1 MWIMVITV
9 PHAAVV
15 ALLEA
20 ACAEGNRRLSR
31 GDVTYSSNSNKN
43 EEFVV
48 EVLRSVAHSAGV
60 ASEAIHH
67 LGGKSFPDVHI
78 VGSRVGIELKGSQ
91 KGGSI
96 TGNSI
101 FSGSMVEDLD
111 KVYLLFWIDDRTPKL
126 GYRDYFDCVFDAK
139 VTHSPRFAL
148 QVDLPPGKSMFGK
161 GSGQLGF
168 EASDWLTGEGRYVD
182 RIVVEIRRRALER
195 KEIPWWVVTESKEQ
209 LGFEADRNGT
219 VGGMGGLRYLRGL
232 ERSASFSL
240 QKTLF
245 LGFPEVL
252 SGGATTHSIAIGW
265 AISQKSVIINRDV
278 FSSGGKR
285 PVQLAPPLGRVT
297 LPAVVSKCAAALQRD
312 APVSLAELSSI
323 HGMALSTP
331 EAAIERFKSKLREDG
346 VLDHLHDHL
355 SVSKKKAVSRSQL
368 RDAVIDTLADEI
380 DPSTLS

>member
-1 MWIMVITV
+1 MVTTV
-9 PHAAVV
+9 PHSAVE
-15 ALLEA
+15 ALLKA
-20 ACAEGNRRLSR
+20 ACAEGNRRLGR
-31 GDVTYSSNSNKN
+31 GDATYSSNSNKN

-48 EVLRSVAHSAGV
+48 EVLRSVAPSAGV
-60 ASEAIHH
+60 APEAIHH

-78 VGSRVGIELKGSQ
+78 AGSRVGIELKGSQ

-161 GSGQLGF
+161 GSDQLGF

-182 RIVVEIRRRALER
+182 QIVVEIRRRALER
-195 KEIPWWVVTESKEQ
+195 KEIPWWVVAESQEQ
-209 LGFEADRNGT
+209 LAFEADREGSG
-219 VGGMGGLRYLRGL
+219 GGMGGLRYLRGM
-232 ERSASFSL
+232 ERTASFSL

-252 SGGATTHSIAIGW
+252 SGGAAAHSIAIGW
-265 AISQKSVIINRDV
+265 AISQKSTIINRDV
-278 FSSGGKR
+278 FSAGGK
-285 PVQLAPPLGRVT
+285 VSIGLAQPIGSVR
-297 LPAVVSKCAAALQRD
+297 LPAVVSKCAAALRRD
-312 APVSLAELSSI
+312 VGVSLAELSNI
-323 HGMALSTP
+323 HGVALPTP
-331 EAAIERFKSKLREDG
+331 EAAIKRFKSRLREDG
-346 VLDHLHDHL
+346 VLDHLYDHL
-355 SVSKKKAVSRSQL
+355 SPSKKKTVDKQRL
-368 RDAVIDTLADEI
+368 RDAVIDSLADEI